1 MIAFSDDEH
10 ELYAHRSDFGH
21 PDMSARFHRRHR
33 FAHRSRNDSRWAH
46 LPHHAPSQAHEIL
59 RERATA
65 AFHRAGNARRTTE
78 LRFECPDDTDFTLL
92 VQIQRVRD
100 DQQVPSVRLI
110 RPARGDRRGIS
121 DIDLF
126 VTGIVHPS
134 WEDCGRGRK
143 CWRRHL
149 YRTDRCPGHLRWRT
163 TRHGEEIINETTSR
177 YDGAATM
184 LGIDTFAARI
194 TSGELVVVDTRRD
207 DHPGTFPVI
216 STPEGAEQAALYDAE
231 IAEWWAL
238 RRINRMKS
246 KAWAIALEHCTHVRV
261 IPNVTRFLDQLSLPG
276 STVAVDEILLVPSE
290 FDRERI
296 IAAGAVRE
304 WPGRLRDVV
313 AMPTGPVRGNGE

>member
-10 ELYAHRSDFGH
+10 ELYAHGH
-21 PDMSARFHRRHR
+21 PGMSARFHRTHR
-33 FAHRSRNDSRWAH
+33 FAHRSRNDSRWPH
-46 LPHHAPSQAHEIL
+46 LPRRGPSQPHEIL
-59 RERATA
+59 RERAAA

-78 LRFECPDDTDFTLL
+78 LRFECPDGTDFSLL
-92 VQIQRVRD
+92 VEVERIRD
-100 DQQVPSVRLI
+100 AQQVPSVRLI
-110 RPARGDRRGIS
+110 RPARGARRGVS

-126 VTGIVHPS
+126 VTGVVHPS

-149 YRTDRCPGHLRWRT
+149 RRTDRCPGHLRWRT
-163 TRHGEEIINETTSR
+163 TRDDEEVINATTSR
-177 YDGAATM
+177 YDGAAVM

-194 TSGELVVVDTRRD
+194 TSGGLVVVDTRRD

-216 STPEGAEQAALYDAE
+216 STPHGAEQAALYDAE
-231 IAEWWAL
+231 VAAWWAF

-261 IPNVTRFLDQLSLPG
+261 VPNASRFLDQLSLPG
-276 STVAVDEILLVPSE
+276 ITVSHDEILLVPTE

-296 IAAGAVRE
+296 IAAGAVCE
-304 WPGRLRDVV
+304 WPGRIRDVV
-313 AMPTGPVRGNGE
+313 AMPSDPARSNGE